1 MNNLTNDIK
10 LIIFDVDG
18 TIMDSIGRIIECMQ
32 ESAQKYQVAI
42 PTPQEVKNIIGITLR
57 HAVEVLFPEQTQE
70 MVDLITDEYRRL
82 YNLWEDERPTALYP
96 GTMETLE
103 TLKGRGYKLAIATGK
118 SQRGLARLYRD
129 DKLYSLFSGAVTGDQ
144 AKSKPDPMMLE
155 KLLGEFGLQ
164 PDQAVMIGDSNLDLR
179 MAKNIGMPS
188 IGITWGVH
196 SGEILAK
203 EEPAA
208 LIDNISELLEL
219 F

>member
-1 MNNLTNDIK
+1 
-10 LIIFDVDG
+10 
-18 TIMDSIGRIIECMQ
+18 
-32 ESAQKYQVAI
+32 
-42 PTPQEVKNIIGITLR
+42 
-57 HAVEVLFPEQTQE
+57 
-70 MVDLITDEYRRL
+70 
-82 YNLWEDERPTALYP
+82 
-96 GTMETLE
+96 
-103 TLKGRGYKLAIATGK
+103 
-118 SQRGLARLYRD
+118 
-129 DKLYSLFSGAVTGDQ
+129 
-144 AKSKPDPMMLE
+144 MMLE